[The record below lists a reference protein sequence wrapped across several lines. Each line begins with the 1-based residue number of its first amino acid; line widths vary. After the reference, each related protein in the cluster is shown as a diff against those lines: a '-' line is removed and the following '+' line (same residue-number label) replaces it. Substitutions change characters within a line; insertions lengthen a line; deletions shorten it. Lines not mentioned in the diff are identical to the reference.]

1 MVCGAENRKIQPPTT
16 LPPDHVSLTE
26 RVSCFLEWGT
36 KRASEEPRTP
46 SRPRGGG
53 ESKLCG
59 GGNRHAPVSAILRA
73 TAHTDE
79 ERSAGARRHAHAVD
93 NAVAACDGADAVI
106 HRRPLRWLRR
116 RPPLDHLQKLLHRQ
130 VSPFPSLPPHAPTAT
145 SPPPR
150 PSRTAVHHLAAATS
164 FTSHHTAAL
173 SPPPA
178 SRFSLP
184 HGQPRQGPR
193 LRRLAAQTWWT
204 GSARRVR
211 SCGRHWSL
219 ISS

>member
-1 MVCGAENRKIQPPTT
+1 MRNPV
-16 LPPDHVSLTE
+16 
-26 RVSCFLEWGT
+26 
-36 KRASEEPRTP
+36 
-46 SRPRGGG
+46 RPRDLGGAKANCAAG
-53 ESKLCG
+53 R
-59 GGNRHAPVSAILRA
+59 GNRHAPVSALLRA
-73 TAHTDE
+73 TAHSDE

-150 PSRTAVHHLAAATS
+150 PSRSAVHHLAAATS

-204 GSARRVR
+204 GSARRAR